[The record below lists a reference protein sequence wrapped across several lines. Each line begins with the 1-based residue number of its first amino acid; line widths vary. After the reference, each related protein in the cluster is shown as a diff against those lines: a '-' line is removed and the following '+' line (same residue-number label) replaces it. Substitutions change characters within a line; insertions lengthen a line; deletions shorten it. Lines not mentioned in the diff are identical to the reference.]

1 MRDEIDEAI
10 ATYTHELQAEASLAR
25 ADVVEI
31 EDHLRSLIDELR
43 AHQPLGVAIAQAKR
57 RLGEPRAL
65 AREHARV
72 SGSFGPPLSRWR
84 AVSAVALLV
93 PMLWSAFASMR
104 PELTVQNLEIVTGLM
119 LAVGLL
125 SRRGWARPVMFAGAA
140 FWVIP
145 MSLVLYAYPEHTSP
159 IWLVLHLGIVAFL
172 APWRRREVTQASVAL
187 ALQVWAVA
195 SAMMVLGFQITT
207 PDGGT
212 EYVTPAAMV
221 AMIAASK
228 ATVGGILRAR
238 WGALASLVSAATLAV
253 SIYELQAFT
262 FKFANAGAYQLVT
275 FGMLASGVLA
285 SLAASVLLWRHA
297 RSAFGSLREVFA
309 S

>member
-10 ATYTHELQAEASLAR
+10 ATYTHELQAEASLAKG
-25 ADVVEI
+25 DVAEI

-43 AHQPLGVAIAQAKR
+43 AHQPLGVAIAQAKL

-93 PMLWSAFASMR
+93 PMLWSAFATMR
-104 PELTVQNLEIVTGLM
+104 FEMTVQNLEVASALALGL
-119 LAVGLL
+119 GLL
-125 SRRGWARPVMFAGAA
+125 AGRGWARPVMFAGAA
-140 FWVIP
+140 FWLLP
-145 MSLVLYAYPEHTSP
+145 MALSLYCDPSISP
-159 IWLVLHLGIVAFL
+159 TWLVLHAGIVAFL
-172 APWRRREVTQASVAL
+172 APWRRREITYAGVAL
-187 ALQVWAVA
+187 ALQTWAA
-195 SAMMVLGFQITT
+195 TSAIMVLGFQVTT
-207 PDGGT
+207 TMNGPP
-212 EYVTPAAMV
+212 EYVTPAALV
-221 AMIAASK
+221 AVVAASK

-238 WGALASLVSAATLAV
+238 WSAIASLVSAVTLAV
-253 SIYELQAFT
+253 SIHQLVGMS
-262 FKFANAGAYQLVT
+262 FKFAHGDLYEVMT
-275 FGMLASGVLA
+275 FAMLATGALA

-297 RSAFGSLREVFA
+297 RSTFGSLREVFA